1 MYRSIGKCKN
11 YRTDKIEGNADCRK
25 CSNNANKALN
35 AFKVG
40 DWCKNYTTKHE
51 IKGSVITKDK
61 PKLITMKDFK
71 ARRV

>member
-1 MYRSIGKCKN
+1 MHNSFGKCKN
-11 YRTDKIEGNADCRK
+11 YHTISIHQQADCRN
-25 CSNNANKALN
+25 CVNHNPDINEY
-35 AFKVG
+35 KVG

-51 IKGSVITKDK
+51 IKKSLFTKDK